1 MDYTIHALRKLIKY
15 DQSVRAT
22 IIERNQKHLQ
32 QLISMVKIKNLHKIT
47 DELEKNIYQFLE
59 ELVRGDGRYKK
70 IVGVDMKMFIDIF
83 QPTIREMIKLSEE
96 EEEEIG
102 EEGEINLKDIEK
114 KPVSN

>member
-1 MDYTIHALRKLIKY
+1 
-15 DQSVRAT
+15 
-22 IIERNQKHLQ
+22 
-32 QLISMVKIKNLHKIT
+32 
-47 DELEKNIYQFLE
+47 
-59 ELVRGDGRYKK
+59 
-70 IVGVDMKMFIDIF
+70 MKMFIDIF